1 MIPMPLNLSS
11 TPAMK
16 LIAIVALLTS
26 LCPLFAADDS
36 KKAADPLSAALFP
49 PELVFMARDK
59 IGLTQEQQEAFRAR
73 MENVQSRSDELRT
86 KLERETAALAALVK
100 QERVDEKAVITQL
113 DKVLDAER
121 EVKHLHVGLAVAM
134 KNLLTPEQQAK
145 LREIAKDGGT
155 QLGADI
161 RRRLTEKMERVQASA
176 QKMAQSG
183 RDPSDILGAM
193 EEKFKPLMDA
203 GKVIEAEAELDRA
216 LEQLAK

>member
-1 MIPMPLNLSS
+1 
-11 TPAMK
+11 MK

-36 KKAADPLSAALFP
+36 KKAADPFAAAFFP

-59 IGLTQEQQEAFRAR
+59 IGLTQEQEEAFRAR
-73 MENVQSRSDELRT
+73 VEKVQSRSDELRT
-86 KLERETAALAALVK
+86 KLEGETAALAALVK
-100 QERVDEKAVITQL
+100 QERMDEKTVITQL

-145 LREIAKDGGT
+145 LREIAKDGGA

-161 RRRLTEKMERVQASA
+161 RRRLSEKMERVQANA
-176 QKMAQSG
+176 QKMAESG
-183 RDPSDILGAM
+183 HDPSEILRAM